1 MIPASLLVPIGLF
14 WFAWS
19 AQAHVHWIMPNIGA
33 VIFTTG
39 GIIGFQGIQIYL
51 VDAYTRYAASAIAA
65 AAVLRSLAGFGF
77 PLLAPYLYGR
87 LGYGWGGSLLAFVAF
102 GLGVP
107 APLLMWRFGAG
118 LRARSLYAAG
128 GDE

>member
-1 MIPASLLVPIGLF
+1 MVPASLLVPTGLF

-33 VIFTTG
+33 VLYTIG
-39 GIIGFQGIQIYL
+39 GIVGFQGITIYL
-51 VDAYTRYAASAIAA
+51 VDAYTQYAASAIAA

-77 PLLAPYLYGR
+77 PLFAPYLYDD
-87 LGYGWGGSLLAFVAF
+87 LGYGWGGSVLAFIAI

-107 APLLMWRFGAG
+107 APLLIWRFGAA
-118 LRARSLYAAG
+118 LRARSPYAAG